1 MRRPIRHALALSA
14 LLLGATLTGCGAQAT
29 ASTAEP
35 TSVSATTGATS
46 GAQFDASTPS
56 ATPLVAFT
64 LLVDTDAKTVLGLS
78 CDSLAALTGVESVP
92 GEEDTVAAVLTD
104 PKTWQAHQATAAYAD
119 AIANAAMTET
129 QPIRAAL
136 TNMSTDET
144 AILKLIITHT
154 PSVTE
159 VHLGVGT
166 TP

>member
-1 MRRPIRHALALSA
+1 MRRSIRHALAVSA

-35 TSVSATTGATS
+35 TSASTTVDALS
-46 GAQFDASTPS
+46 GARLDAPTPS
-56 ATPLVAFT
+56 ATPRVTFA
-64 LLVDTDAKTVLGLS
+64 LLVDTDAKTVLALD

-104 PKTWQAHQATAAYAD
+104 PKTWQAHDATATFAD
-119 AIANAAMTET
+119 AIADAAMTET
-129 QPIRAAL
+129 QPIREAL

-154 PSVTE
+154 PTDTE

>member
-35 TSVSATTGATS
+35 TSAASMMGAAS
-46 GAQFDASTPS
+46 GAHLDVPTPS
-56 ATPLVAFT
+56 ATPMVTFD
-64 LLVDTDAKTVLGLS
+64 LLVDTDAKTVLGLD
-78 CDSLAALTGVESVP
+78 CDALAALTGVQSVP

-104 PKTWQAHQATAAYAD
+104 PKTWQAHEATSAFAE
-119 AIANAAMTET
+119 AIADAAMTET

-136 TNMSTDET
+136 TSMSTDET
-144 AILKLIITHT
+144 AMLKLIITHT

-159 VHLGVGT
+159 VHLGS